1 MDFVPDVLNEKC
13 QSRLALSHVT
23 NRWGPLVLIALMDGD
38 LRFSAL
44 RRRIGGVSERML
56 TQSLRLLEGDG
67 LIERIAHQV
76 VPPHVDYRL
85 TPMGEEIAKNVLT
98 LARCLESNL
107 GEIMRFRKLRAEATS
122 DGSA

>member
-1 MDFVPDVLNEKC
+1 MELVPDVLNEKC
-13 QSRLALSHVT
+13 QSRLVLSHVT
-23 NRWGPLVLIALMDGD
+23 SRWGPLVLIALMGGD

-98 LARCLESNL
+98 LAQCLESNL
-107 GEIMRFRKLRAEATS
+107 GEIMRFRRLRADALS
-122 DGSA
+122 DGAA

>member
-1 MDFVPDVLNEKC
+1 
-13 QSRLALSHVT
+13 
-23 NRWGPLVLIALMDGD
+23 VLIALMDGD

-44 RRRIGGVSERML
+44 RRKIGGVSERML